1 MERNKLYFIDSID
14 NYGITEGA
22 DHVIHILCT
31 AGCMS
36 FSFQE
41 THYNIAV
48 GDYVILTDLSLASDF
63 SRSEDFTGIVLCL
76 SESFVSSM
84 ALRSNYGIIG
94 HMSLLQNPVMKL
106 SEQDFQKCRTDMLRL
121 RERMEDSGHLF
132 REEMIGHLL
141 MAHILDLYDIH
152 ARQNIFRQVP
162 ERISFL
168 LRRFIDLLYQG
179 EYIRNR
185 DLSYYASRLCITP
198 HYLSEICKKA
208 SGKPATYWIT
218 RFTQQEIGRLLCR
231 KELPLAEIAS
241 RMNFSS
247 VSYLSRYVRKWA
259 GVYPTEYRN
268 NVQRK

>member
-14 NYGITEGA
+14 NYGVTEGA

-106 SEQDFQKCRTDMLRL
+106 SEQDFRKCRTDMLRL

-132 REEMIGHLL
+132 HEEMIGHLL

-179 EYIRNR
+179 EDIRNR

-231 KELPLAEIAS
+231 KELTLAEIAS

>member
-14 NYGITEGA
+14 NYGVTEGA

-106 SEQDFQKCRTDMLRL
+106 SEQDFRKCRTDMLRL

-132 REEMIGHLL
+132 HEEMIGHLL

-162 ERISFL
+162 KEYLFFCGGSSTCSIRANTSETGICL
-168 LRRFIDLLYQG
+168 TMLRGSALRLTTCPK
-179 EYIRNR
+179 
-185 DLSYYASRLCITP
+185 YAKRRAESRRHT
-198 HYLSEICKKA
+198 
-208 SGKPATYWIT
+208 G
-218 RFTQQEIGRLLCR
+218 
-231 KELPLAEIAS
+231 
-241 RMNFSS
+241 
-247 VSYLSRYVRKWA
+247 
-259 GVYPTEYRN
+259 
-268 NVQRK
+268 

>member
-106 SEQDFQKCRTDMLRL
+106 SEQDFRKCRTDMLRL

-152 ARQNIFRQVP
+152 ARQNIIRQVP
-162 ERISFL
+162 ERISIL
-168 LRRFIDLLYQG
+168 
-179 EYIRNR
+179 
-185 DLSYYASRLCITP
+185 
-198 HYLSEICKKA
+198 
-208 SGKPATYWIT
+208 
-218 RFTQQEIGRLLCR
+218 
-231 KELPLAEIAS
+231 
-241 RMNFSS
+241 
-247 VSYLSRYVRKWA
+247 
-259 GVYPTEYRN
+259 
-268 NVQRK
+268 